1 MTSLSR
7 PKGGMGAGALSIS
20 QGEQCDRGT
29 RPLNCTTPQ
38 AHEIKSVLRARNV
51 LLQHGLDDP
60 ALAHA
65 IYHLRASFALKHGI
79 QAYVCEMI
87 GHKLARLPLRRFRLY
102 ATMTGTEDMAVTE
115 GCEDTH
121 LDDYLARYDH
131 RHLPERVEL
140 IQGRE
145 DDEKVY
151 FL

>member
-1 MTSLSR
+1 MGTGMLSV
-7 PKGGMGAGALSIS
+7 KEAEAGVH
-20 QGEQCDRGT
+20 DT
-29 RPLNCTTPQ
+29 RPSAWAPPQ

-60 ALAHA
+60 ALAQA

-79 QAYVCEMI
+79 QAYECEMI

-102 ATMTGTEDMAVTE
+102 ANMTGTEDMAVTE

-145 DDEKVY
+145 TDEKVY